1 MTDAAAC
8 PNGRRPPLLF
18 NTLEFLAFF
27 GAFLGLFFLTRPDWR
42 RWVVLGGSL
51 GFYGLRNPWIL
62 LLLIATT
69 LANFVLVRR
78 LEMTEDLQLRKKLV
92 AAAVLISLFFLAFFK
107 YTLFTLRGVNSA
119 LSVAGGHPFT
129 LPDLVLPAG
138 ISFYTFQLISY
149 SVDVYRRE
157 AGAEKSFWNL
167 LLFVTYF
174 PKLIAGPIERAREF
188 LPGLVRPS
196 SVTPDMFSSGATLAL
211 WGLLKK
217 VFVADNISP
226 FVDSILRPGVDPPA
240 FATSIAALALAI
252 QIYADFSGYTDMARG
267 FSRMIGVE
275 LSLNFHLPV
284 LASNP
289 AEIWRRWHITVG
301 AFFRDYIYIPLG
313 GGRAGLFRKSLNI
326 LIVWVAGGLWHG
338 ASLGFLVWGIYCGL
352 LIIGYSALSGSIAR
366 LGRTSGVM
374 DQILLVLGRIFTTL
388 TFAHGLLLFR
398 VDSPAHLWRVV
409 VHVFDWSG
417 PGLPFDTWGRLLFF
431 TWPLIAM
438 QVIQAWTGRMEW
450 IHSTRAPL
458 RAAVIFV
465 LLVLVV
471 GFGSFRGE
479 QFFYFQF

>member
-1 MTDAAAC
+1 M
-8 PNGRRPPLLF
+8 
-18 NTLEFLAFF
+18 
-27 GAFLGLFFLTRPDWR
+27 FLGVYFSVQPGRR

-51 GFYGLRNPWIL
+51 LFYGLRNPWIL

-69 LANFVLVRR
+69 YVNFILARR
-78 LEMTEDLQLRKKLV
+78 MEATDDAQIRKRLL
-92 AAAVLISLFFLAFFK
+92 ASAVIVTLFFLAFFK
-107 YTLFTLRGVNSA
+107 YTLFTLRGVN
-119 LSVAGGHPFT
+119 LLLTAGGRHALT

-138 ISFYTFQLISY
+138 ISFYTFQLVSY

-157 AGAEKSFWNL
+157 TGAEKSFAHL

-188 LPGLVRPS
+188 LPQLIHPRPITS
-196 SVTPDMFSSGATLAL
+196 DAFASGATLAL

-217 VFVADNISP
+217 VFVADNLSP
-226 FVDSILRPGVDPPA
+226 FVDSILRPGVEPPA
-240 FATSIAALALAI
+240 FAYSIAALALAV

-275 LSLNFHLPV
+275 LSLNFNLPV

-313 GGRAGLFRKSLNI
+313 GGRSGFFRKSLNI
-326 LIVWVAGGLWHG
+326 LIVWIAGGLWHG
-338 ASLGFLVWGIYCGL
+338 ASLGFLVWGFYCGL
-352 LIIGYSALSGSIAR
+352 LIVGYSALSGWIERAAR
-366 LGRTSGVM
+366 ISPAVDRV
-374 DQILLVLGRIFTTL
+374 LVIGGRIFTTL

-398 VDSPAHLWRVV
+398 VESPAHLWRVL
-409 VHVFDWSG
+409 VHVFDWTG
-417 PGLPFDTWGRLLFF
+417 PALPMDTFTRLGFFVCPLLLMQMIQALTGRL
-431 TWPLIAM
+431 
-438 QVIQAWTGRMEW
+438 EW
-450 IHSTRAPL
+450 IHETRPSL
-458 RAAVIFV
+458 RTGILLA
-465 LLVLVV
+465 LLVLVA